1 VENAIV
7 SEEKSKP
14 VFDEQTLAKLL
25 EAAYVL
31 QEHGHELRALEAE
44 LGLKRD
50 PVDDHAPRV
59 PDAAEPAAA
68 AAAAVP
74 TVPAPEV
81 RATLAPETSSRN
93 ASLSPD
99 SVDHTSTLGQVAEI
113 QQEVRNLRADDAM
126 SMLAGHLIEICG
138 AAGAAIGITDGNT
151 ICYRAVAGIRALPLG
166 SSVPLDKAFCFPCVC
181 NGEVFRCP
189 DMSSELPIDLRECRR
204 RGIGSFIAVPV
215 FREGGIAGGLELYY
229 SDPRAFSEQD
239 VQTCQ
244 LMAGIVTEALARQ
257 EKSLLLPSSIL
268 PPQLPSEN
276 TSSNSHASMASVVCY
291 KCGHNLIGKE
301 QFCGQCGAARSDDR
315 EPVSMQSKV
324 ASLWHMQHSSEDTFS
339 REDGDKFASHHTQSE
354 TGRMNLMDSS
364 ALASEVPINMRPFQ
378 PSRLADVVED
388 SHGSKR
394 SDVDL
399 ADLQPEE
406 DATGAAATPDSGSRA
421 DWSSALSARDFLE
434 QFAAGNRRGA
444 LAKFWN
450 ARRGDIYL
458 GLALILV
465 LAVIRWGLWPNH
477 HPVNATSAPKTVP
490 TATHKPPAA
499 PEVSILD
506 RMLISLGLAEAPEP
520 PEDKGNPA
528 TAVWVDLRTGLYYC
542 PSADLYGKTQKG
554 KYTSQ
559 RDAQLD
565 QFQPAYHKACD

>member
-1 VENAIV
+1 M
-7 SEEKSKP
+7 SEEKDKP

-50 PVDDHAPRV
+50 PARGGEVHGEEPAIPEAP
-59 PDAAEPAAA
+59 EPAAPAVVAQKVQA
-68 AAAAVP
+68 AAPV
-74 TVPAPEV
+74 
-81 RATLAPETSSRN
+81 PETTSEKS
-93 ASLSPD
+93 SLS
-99 SVDHTSTLGQVAEI
+99 SENVDPTSTLGQVAEI
-113 QQEVRNLRADDAM
+113 QHHIEVHNLKADDAM
-126 SMLAGHLIEICG
+126 SMLAAQLIEICG
-138 AAGAAIGITDGNT
+138 AAGAAIGIASGNT
-151 ICYRAVAGIRALPLG
+151 ICYRAVAGIRTLPQG
-166 SSVPLDKAFCFPCVC
+166 SLVPIDKAFCYLSVRT
-181 NGEVFRCP
+181 GEVFRCP
-189 DMSSELPIDLRECRR
+189 DLSPDLLVDARECRR

-215 FREGGIAGGLELYY
+215 FGESGIAGGLELYY
-229 SDPRAFSEQD
+229 SDPRAFTEQD

-268 PPQLPSEN
+268 PPQPSSESAGSKSQPS
-276 TSSNSHASMASVVCY
+276 TASVLCY
-291 KCGHNLIGKE
+291 KCGNHLIAGE
-301 QFCGQCGAARSDDR
+301 QFCGQCGAARSEDR

-324 ASLWHMQHSSEDTFS
+324 ASLWHMQHPSEDILS
-339 REDGDKFASHHTQSE
+339 RDETDKFSSHRTQSE
-354 TGRMNLMDSS
+354 GRVNLMDSS
-364 ALASEVPINMRPFQ
+364 ALASEVPINVRAFQ
-378 PSRLADVVED
+378 HSSDAEIAED
-388 SHGSKR
+388 SHGSER
-394 SDVDL
+394 STVDL
-399 ADLQPEE
+399 ADQPAENQAE
-406 DATGAAATPDSGSRA
+406 AQATSGAEPSARA

-458 GLALILV
+458 GLALVLV
-465 LAVIRWGLWPNH
+465 LAVIRWGLWPS
-477 HPVNATSAPKTVP
+477 HPVNATSAPKTPPV
-490 TATHKPPAA
+490 ATHKPPAA

-506 RMLISLGLAEAPEP
+506 RMLISIGLAEAPEP

>member
-1 VENAIV
+1 MENAIV
-7 SEEKSKP
+7 SEEKDKP

-50 PVDDHAPRV
+50 PVRGEEVHGEKPAV
-59 PDAAEPAAA
+59 PEAAEPA
-68 AAAAVP
+68 VP
-74 TVPAPEV
+74 TVTAQEVQAAPAPE
-81 RATLAPETSSRN
+81 TTSEKS
-93 ASLSPD
+93 SLSSENIDP
-99 SVDHTSTLGQVAEI
+99 TSTLGQVAEI
-113 QQEVRNLRADDAM
+113 QHHIEVHNLKADDAM
-126 SMLAGHLIEICG
+126 SMLAAQLIEICG
-138 AAGAAIGITDGNT
+138 AAGAAIGIASGNT
-151 ICYRAVAGIRALPLG
+151 ICFRAVAGIRTLPQG
-166 SSVPLDKAFCFPCVC
+166 SSVPIDKAFCYLCVRT
-181 NGEVFRCP
+181 GEVFRCP
-189 DMSSELPIDLRECRR
+189 DLSPDLLVDARECRR

-215 FREGGIAGGLELYY
+215 FGESGIAGGLELYY
-229 SDPRAFSEQD
+229 SDPRAFTEQD

-268 PPQLPSEN
+268 PPQPSGE
-276 TSSNSHASMASVVCY
+276 SAGSKSQPSMASVLCY
-291 KCGHNLIGKE
+291 KCGNHLIAGE
-301 QFCGQCGAARSDDR
+301 QFCGQCGAARSEDR

-324 ASLWHMQHSSEDTFS
+324 ASLWHMQHPSEDILS
-339 REDGDKFASHHTQSE
+339 RDETDKFASHRTQSE
-354 TGRMNLMDSS
+354 GRVNLMDSS
-364 ALASEVPINMRPFQ
+364 ALASEVPINMRAFQ
-378 PSRLADVVED
+378 HSSDAGIAEA
-388 SHGSKR
+388 SHGSER
-394 SDVDL
+394 STVDL
-399 ADLQPEE
+399 ADQPAENQGQAQ
-406 DATGAAATPDSGSRA
+406 ATSESEPSSRA

-477 HPVNATSAPKTVP
+477 PVNATSAPKTAPV
-490 TATHKPPAA
+490 ATHKPPAA

-506 RMLISLGLAEAPEP
+506 RMLIGIGLAEAPEP

-565 QFQPAYHKACD
+565 QFQPAYHKSCD